1 MLITA
6 ANSILVLVDL
16 QQKLLPV
23 IWHKD
28 AMLGQ
33 CLRLAHAAKLLGV
46 PVLGTEQ
53 NPAGLGHNVD
63 QIRSACE
70 ITVTKTYFD
79 ACKDGLLE
87 ALPPGRN
94 SIVVT
99 GCEAHVCMLQTASG
113 LMAHGY
119 DVWIAADAVGSRK
132 ASDRDAAL
140 ERLRQNGA
148 RLTTTEMLIF
158 EWLRGSDHP
167 RFREVLKLVK

>member
-23 IWHKD
+23 IWRAD
-28 AMLGQ
+28 AVLGQ
-33 CLRLAHAAKLLGV
+33 CLRLAHAARLLGV

-53 NPAGLGHNVD
+53 NPAGLGHNVEE
-63 QIRSACE
+63 IRSACE
-70 ITVTKTYFD
+70 ITVSKTHFD
-79 ACKDGLLE
+79 ACMDGLLE

-99 GCEAHVCMLQTASG
+99 GCEAHVCMLQSASG
-113 LMAHGY
+113 FMAHGY

-132 ASDRDAAL
+132 ESDRDAAL
-140 ERLRQNGA
+140 ERLGQNGA
-148 RLTTTEMLIF
+148 RLTTTEMLVF
-158 EWLRGSDHP
+158 EWLRSSDHP
-167 RFREVLKLVK
+167 RFREVLKLIK